1 MKVGHTLYF
10 KNPDELRNA
19 TVYRDAT
26 AQIEGAVL
34 LTVAVVGGL
43 GNLLVFGATA
53 VCSRFRTTACA
64 FLSHH
69 CILDSIKSIFCV
81 PFACALL
88 LDMDIPY
95 CNAFGA
101 AYIFLMTLT
110 AYNLLAI
117 HINEEYQLTDR
128 DGYIP
133 GLGRGKRHDQADK
146 NHSFWCISFGIF
158 MIWFTT
164 ILIHLGVAFLP
175 SSAEFSYDIG
185 NCVFNYGTPKNY
197 VIHVLW
203 TILVTAALVIA
214 IICFALFFCKLRA
227 RMHSQKWTLLHS
239 SISQEMNHAP
249 HLSTAGTVSQAYIR
263 HVTDQV
269 DAGQDDEHVDEVT
282 FSLSRSFTSVFLH
295 PHSKTGSKRISRT
308 RTRTK
313 KEEEKRSKKE
323 EKHTNKQTLLNTS
336 NPLLN

>member
-1 MKVGHTLYF
+1 MKVGHTLLF
-10 KNPDELRNA
+10 KTPDETRNA
-19 TVYRDAT
+19 TVYRDTT
-26 AQIEGAVL
+26 AQMEGAVL

-43 GNLLVFGATA
+43 GNLLVFSATA
-53 VCSRFRTTACA
+53 VCSKLRTTACA

-69 CILDSIKSIFCV
+69 CLLDSVKSIFCI

-88 LDMDIPY
+88 LDIDIPY
-95 CNAFGA
+95 CNAVGA

-128 DGYIP
+128 EGYIP
-133 GLGRGKRHDQADK
+133 GQSQGDCRDHLDK
-146 NHSFWCISFGIF
+146 GNSFWCISFGIF

-164 ILIHLGVAFLP
+164 VLIHLGVAFLP

-214 IICFALFFCKLRA
+214 IICFAMFFCKLRA
-227 RMHSQKWTLLHS
+227 RMHSEKWTLLHT
-239 SISQEMNHAP
+239 SISRKMNHMP
-249 HLSTAGTVSQAYIR
+249 HASAAGATSQTYLK
-263 HVTDQV
+263 HLTEQV
-269 DAGQDDEHVDEVT
+269 DIAQDEENTEEVM
-282 FSLSRSFTSVFLH
+282 FSLFPAGSRLFL
-295 PHSKTGSKRISRT
+295 SIQIQK
-308 RTRTK
+308 
-313 KEEEKRSKKE
+313 
-323 EKHTNKQTLLNTS
+323 
-336 NPLLN
+336 